1 VKPPPDSWWISFTY
15 DAVNDIV
22 DAAFRDVVLETDDD
36 VLCWRREVER
46 RFQRYGRP
54 VDLIINLDGLIVKP
68 TAARSFG
75 AHRAEVL
82 AENTRVSYRF
92 NGNPQTRTSIYT
104 SAVIHGAD
112 ANIYE
117 SRDEALKALLANRE
131 TGAAPPAR
139 SPLGPSSQRGG
150 PTPSQR
156 LPAVGPPS
164 HRAPNSSG
172 LLSQRPPSSSSMSP
186 YKSPSSPPEP
196 VSPPPRAPAS
206 LPVSAPLPAPASPSI
221 STTSAGPPSLR
232 PSAVPKK

>member
-1 VKPPPDSWWISFTY
+1 MKSPPDSWWISFTY
-15 DAVNDIV
+15 DADNDIV
-22 DAAFRDVVLETDDD
+22 DAAFRDVILENDDD

-68 TAARSFG
+68 SAARTFG

-82 AENTRVSYRF
+82 SEHTRVSFRF

-117 SRDEALKALLANRE
+117 SREDALKALLAHR
-131 TGAAPPAR
+131 AAGVLPPR

-150 PTPSQR
+150 PAASQRSPMPASQRTPS
-156 LPAVGPPS
+156 
-164 HRAPNSSG
+164 
-172 LLSQRPPSSSSMSP
+172 
-186 YKSPSSPPEP
+186 
-196 VSPPPRAPAS
+196 
-206 LPVSAPLPAPASPSI
+206 
-221 STTSAGPPSLR
+221 STG
-232 PSAVPKK
+232 

>member
-1 VKPPPDSWWISFTY
+1 MKPPPDSWWISFTY

-22 DAAFRDVVLETDDD
+22 DAAFRDVILENDDD

-54 VDLIINLDGLIVKP
+54 VDLIINLEGLIVKP
-68 TAARSFG
+68 SAARSFG

-117 SRDEALKALLANRE
+117 SRDEALKALLAHRDA
-131 TGAAPPAR
+131 GLAPPR

-156 LPAVGPPS
+156 GAAMGPPS
-164 HRAPNSSG
+164 HRAPSSSG
-172 LLSQRPPSSSSMSP
+172 MVSQRAPTSAGVTSHRQPPSSSG
-186 YKSPSSPPEP
+186 P
-196 VSPPPRAPAS
+196 VSPPATPAQLPAS
-206 LPVSAPLPAPASPSI
+206 SPGPAPPMI
-221 STTSAGPPSLR
+221 GPPSLR
-232 PSAVPKK
+232 PGAVPKK